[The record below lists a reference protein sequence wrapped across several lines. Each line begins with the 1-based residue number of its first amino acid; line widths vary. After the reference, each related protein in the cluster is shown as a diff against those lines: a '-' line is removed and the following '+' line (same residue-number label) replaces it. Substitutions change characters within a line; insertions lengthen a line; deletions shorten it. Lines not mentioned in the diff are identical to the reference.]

1 MRPLVA
7 QGGAPQTQKLI
18 LKRKTFPVP
27 VSRNKRSVS
36 DSLFIRRKPTGLPPL
51 LPACHKPSQYPPVRH
66 ASRRYR
72 PCPNAGSHSIR
83 YAERTLYFHLC
94 YVGMTRRCPA
104 HERNTS
110 ADKLD
115 RYRIPSA
122 DLLAHYHPGERLL
135 DIFEQHPPE
144 RTGSVTRLEAERR
157 KSPRGHLRRAPA
169 YSPSQQPVSQSART
183 QYRLCASRRRAKAY

>member
-1 MRPLVA
+1 
-7 QGGAPQTQKLI
+7 
-18 LKRKTFPVP
+18 
-27 VSRNKRSVS
+27 
-36 DSLFIRRKPTGLPPL
+36 
-51 LPACHKPSQYPPVRH
+51 
-66 ASRRYR
+66 
-72 PCPNAGSHSIR
+72 
-83 YAERTLYFHLC
+83 
-94 YVGMTRRCPA
+94 MTRRCPA

-157 KSPRGHLRRAPA
+157 KLLAGIFGELQRIAHRSSPFRNPPELNIDYALHVVERKRIEYHDIVYAIDELRSEGILPTH
-169 YSPSQQPVSQSART
+169 SDSH
-183 QYRLCASRRRAKAY
+183 RRRSVPPGCKVRAHRSL